1 MPGASVLNGKRSWSR
16 DCTTSGMLTA
26 MIFGANP
33 DLVAC
38 VNRMCSE
45 VQDISL
51 YRSLDRYPQARE
63 AIQLLNS
70 YAPQLLFLDID
81 DEEKAMTLE
90 LDTRSFSPGTAIV
103 RISSLEH
110 LTQRS
115 NGYETFQVL
124 RLPCDSGKFSATVH
138 RALEG
143 QSCLKNAPVFAFLPA
158 KAGSGATTAAL
169 FVTNIL
175 SRMVHKKVLLLEC
188 DLHAGPVSML
198 YNIRPEYSIMDALED
213 SHRLTDESWKRLVT
227 RLDGIDVLPS
237 VSQQGVR
244 RVSPWA
250 YHRLLAFARSR
261 YDLIICDLP
270 EVVNEATEVV
280 VRAAKAVLVVTTPAL
295 PSLLLAAR
303 RRYDLEKRGVGATNV
318 KYILS
323 RKLEGQTIPRG
334 ACDEIEAGRI
344 ADIPVDENLLDASE
358 FNPSAA
364 KRRTLAECEKIA
376 EFCSGASIESGRQRE
391 KKGFFSSGW
400 FRAAPARRSVQAGA
414 S

>member
-1 MPGASVLNGKRSWSR
+1 
-16 DCTTSGMLTA
+16 MLTA

-33 DLVAC
+33 EVISC
-38 VNRMCSE
+38 VNRLCSE
-45 VQDISL
+45 AQDISL
-51 YRSLDRYPQARE
+51 YRSLDRYPQTRE
-63 AIQLLNS
+63 AMQLLNS

-81 DEEKAMTLE
+81 DEETAMSLE
-90 LDTRSFSPGTAIV
+90 LDTRSFNPGTTIV
-103 RISSLEH
+103 RVSSRLEH
-110 LTQRS
+110 LSQRS
-115 NGYETFQVL
+115 NGYGTFQVL
-124 RLPCDSGKFSATVH
+124 RLPCEIGKFSATVH
-138 RALEG
+138 RALEA
-143 QSCLKNAPVFAFLPA
+143 QSCQKSASVFAFLPA

-198 YNIRPEYSIMDALED
+198 YNIRPQYSIMDALED
-213 SHRLTDESWKRLVT
+213 SHRLTDERWKRLAT

-270 EVVNEATEVV
+270 EVVNDATEVV

-303 RRYDLEKRGVGATNV
+303 RRHDLDKRGVGAPNV
-318 KYILS
+318 RYILN
-323 RKLEGQTIPRG
+323 RKLDGQTIPRG
-334 ACDEIEAGRI
+334 ACDEIETGRI
-344 ADIPVDENLLDASE
+344 ADIPVDENLSDASE

-364 KRRTLAECEKIA
+364 KRRTVAECEKIA
-376 EFCSGASIESGRQRE
+376 EFCSGGSIESGTQRR
-391 KKGFFSSGW
+391 KRKFFSTGW
-400 FRAAPARRSVQAGA
+400 FRAGAACSSDPSKYAARA
-414 S
+414 

>member
-1 MPGASVLNGKRSWSR
+1 
-16 DCTTSGMLTA
+16 MLTA

-90 LDTRSFSPGTAIV
+90 LDTRSFNPGTTII
-103 RISSLEH
+103 RISSCLEH
-110 LTQRS
+110 LSQRS
-115 NGYETFQVL
+115 NGYGTFQVL
-124 RLPCDSGKFSATVH
+124 RLPCDSGKFSASVH
-138 RALEG
+138 RALEA
-143 QSCLKNAPVFAFLPA
+143 QTCQRNASVFAFLPA

-227 RLDGIDVLPS
+227 RLDGMDVLPS

-303 RRYDLEKRGVGATNV
+303 RRYDLEKRGVGAPNV

-364 KRRTLAECEKIA
+364 NRRTLAECEKIA
-376 EFCSGASIESGRQRE
+376 EFCSGASIEPGGQRQKR
-391 KKGFFSSGW
+391 GFFSSGW